1 MRVAILF
8 WILGAQPPAFF
19 GEEPAW
25 TGWYA
30 RAIVREQGMRRGR
43 LDLNGMSAARAAM
56 LSVLG
61 HQHDYHRDNA
71 RKMKWREHWLERIG
85 LILFSATLLIAV
97 ADIWGQELLTFLFHE
112 YPRHNLVLIMLSAI
126 LPTLAT
132 ASYGIRVIGDFEGIA
147 KRSERAAEG
156 QLHVIEALRRDP
168 SDLVLFRA
176 RAQNIADAMLGD
188 VASWRLSAESR
199 GLAIPG

>member
-1 MRVAILF
+1 
-8 WILGAQPPAFF
+8 
-19 GEEPAW
+19 
-25 TGWYA
+25 
-30 RAIVREQGMRRGR
+30 
-43 LDLNGMSAARAAM
+43 
-56 LSVLG
+56 
-61 HQHDYHRDNA
+61 
-71 RKMKWREHWLERIG
+71 MKWRERLLEWIG
-85 LILFSATLLIAV
+85 LVLFSATLLIALSHV
-97 ADIWGQELLTFLFHE
+97 WSQGLIEFLFHE
-112 YPRHNLVLIMLSAI
+112 YPRHSLVLIMLSAI

-147 KRSERAAEG
+147 KRSERAARD

>member
-30 RAIVREQGMRRGR
+30 RAVIREQGMRRGR
-43 LDLNGMSAARAAM
+43 LDLDGMSAARAAM
-56 LSVLG
+56 LHVIE
-61 HQHDYHRDNA
+61 HQRKYHSDNA
-71 RKMKWREHWLERIG
+71 LKMKRREAWLEWTG
-85 LILFSATLLIAV
+85 LVLFSATLLIAV
-97 ADIWGQELLTFLFHE
+97 AHVSGHGLIEFLFQK
-112 YPRHNLVLIMLSAI
+112 YPRHELFLIMLSAI

-132 ASYGIRVIGDFEGIA
+132 ASYGIRIIGDFEGIA
-147 KRSERAAEG
+147 KRSERTAQG
-156 QLHVIEALRRDP
+156 HLHVIEALLRDP
-168 SDLVLFRA
+168 SDLALFRA